1 MSTPTNT
8 DAAAPAA
15 PVTSAPDTSVAGDPS
30 ESGGTMTFDAAR
42 AMRDAFESGNL
53 GTKPAAPEPTT
64 AETPAPAAATTP
76 VEPPAAEAPKAPS
89 VPSADDLATALGGK
103 PVEKAPEPVE
113 ELPEQ
118 LKSATKNA
126 QEAFIAMRKEVKAAK
141 QRQAELEAKLAE
153 MGNQPA
159 VAPEE
164 IQQLKAQNE
173 AYEQELRIARVE
185 ATREYKEAVVAPMER
200 VQGSVKAVADKYGV
214 ESNDILAAFAESDS
228 EKQSER
234 LSDIASGMNDR
245 DRFRLYEMADEW
257 QRVQGTRAKVL
268 ANSKLALEK
277 IEQHRQEQEKAFIEQ
292 RNQQYAKALDAT
304 WEDLTNRAPLFR
316 PREGDENWNK
326 QISEINQFARNI
338 NFDQLGDAERAGV
351 AYRAASAPFLFGQLV
366 ALYNKHQ
373 EAVSALAKYQEA
385 KPGAGGGT
393 SPAPV
398 SGGSSGEYED
408 FLSAVKGGLR

>member
-1 MSTPTNT
+1 MTEQTNPDAANAAPTPTA
-8 DAAAPAA
+8 DSSAAGALAEA
-15 PVTSAPDTSVAGDPS
+15 
-30 ESGGTMTFDAAR
+30 GGTMTFDAAR

-53 GTKPAAPEPTT
+53 GTSKPAEPAPVAESKSEPAPESKPEPAPEP
-64 AETPAPAAATTP
+64 AKAPA
-76 VEPPAAEAPKAPS
+76 
-89 VPSADDLATALGGK
+89 VPSADDLAAALGGK
-103 PVEKAPEPVE
+103 PVEKTADPVE

-126 QEAFIAMRKEVKAAK
+126 QDAFIAMRKEVRAAK
-141 QRQAELEAKLAE
+141 QRQVELEARLAE

-164 IQQLKAQNE
+164 VQQLKAQNE
-173 AYEQELRIARVE
+173 AYEAELRIARVE

-200 VQGSVKAVADKYGV
+200 VQGSVKAVAEKYGV
-214 ESNDILAAFAESDS
+214 ESGEILSAFSESDS

-257 QRVQGTRAKVL
+257 QRVQGTRSKVL

-277 IEQHRQEQEKAFIEQ
+277 IEQHRAEQEKAFVEQ
-292 RNQQYAKALDAT
+292 RSQQYAKALEAT
-304 WEDLTNRAPLFR
+304 WADLTERAPLFR
-316 PREGDENWNK
+316 PREGDENWNA
-326 QISEINQFARNI
+326 QIGEMNQFARNI
-338 NFDQLGDAERAGV
+338 NFDQLGDAERAGL

-366 ALYNKHQ
+366 ALFNKHQ
-373 EAVSALAKYQEA
+373 EVVGTLSKYQEA

-398 SGGSSGEYED
+398 SGGSAGEYED
-408 FLSAVKGGLR
+408 FLSAVRGGLR

>member
-1 MSTPTNT
+1 MPEPTNT
-8 DAAAPAA
+8 DTPAVSAAPTPATES
-15 PVTSAPDTSVAGDPS
+15 TSAAGDLS

-42 AMRDAFESGNL
+42 AMRDAFESAA
-53 GTKPAAPEPTT
+53 GTIKTPEASEKAPEASPEAKVESAP
-64 AETPAPAAATTP
+64 AETPAPA
-76 VEPPAAEAPKAPS
+76 
-89 VPSADDLATALGGK
+89 VPTADDLAAALGGK
-103 PVEKAPEPVE
+103 PVEKAPEAVE

-141 QRQAELEAKLAE
+141 QRQAELEAKIAE
-153 MGNQPA
+153 LGNQPA
-159 VAPEE
+159 VTPEE
-164 IQQLKAQNE
+164 VQTLKAQNE

-200 VQGSVKAVADKYGV
+200 VQGNVKAVADKYGV
-214 ESNDILAAFAESDS
+214 EPNEILSAFSESDT

-257 QRVQGTRAKVL
+257 QRVQGTRSKVL

-277 IEQHRQEQEKAFIEQ
+277 IEQHRAEQEKAFMEQ
-292 RNQQYAKALDAT
+292 RTQQYAKALEAT
-304 WEDLTNRAPLFR
+304 WEDLTNRAPIFR
-316 PREGDENWNK
+316 PREGDEHWNK
-326 QISEINQFARNI
+326 QIGEINQFARSI

-366 ALYNKHQ
+366 ALFNKHQ
-373 EAVSALAKYQEA
+373 EVVNTLAKYQEA
-385 KPGAGGGT
+385 KPGAGGGA
-393 SPAPV
+393 SAPAV
-398 SGGSSGEYED
+398 SSGGSGEYED